1 MCSCVGSAVNAH
13 DIVTEEKLEQIKDLE
28 EAGWRMWQWVVGILL
43 LVEPELFSF
52 NSMEALF
59 SSEIP
64 QFCVQLQELKE
75 KIPPTTQLV
84 LMLIP
89 NKARWH
95 LLVGFA

>member
-1 MCSCVGSAVNAH
+1 MLATVVNVH
-13 DIVTEEKLEQIKDLE
+13 GVVTEEKLEQIKDLE
-28 EAGWRMWQWVVGILL
+28 EAGCRWWQWVVGILL
-43 LVEPELFSF
+43 LVAPQPLSL

-59 SSEIP
+59 CSEIP

-75 KIPPTTQLV
+75 KIPATTQLV

-95 LLVGFA
+95 FIVGFA